1 MQAETNYPL
10 VSIIILNYNGESC
23 LANCLSSVLETR
35 YSNFEVI
42 LVDNASTDSSF
53 EMAQEA
59 FGADSRLRFVKNKVN
74 LGFSG
79 GNNVGFSY
87 SKGDYIVFLNNDT
100 VVEPDWLVYLVN
112 AMQNDPTIG
121 LAQSMILTI
130 DGEKIQ
136 TAGWLFSN
144 YLIHKYQ
151 LCKDKPSSL
160 KFHPVFEISFV
171 CGASMIIR
179 REIVREMGLFDPKM
193 PFFYDD
199 TLLSLKTW
207 LAQKRVVT
215 VSGSRI
221 RHVGG
226 ATNVWNIQFTTYHLL
241 KSNICLLFDVYSKLA
256 DLVRALLVNIFYLST
271 NSMFFLK
278 RKNMAVIRGNIQGL
292 TWGLSNF
299 RYLWQNRLNHWKK
312 TKISPEKLK
321 EKFIRL
327 KLPVSFYLMPSKLGN
342 DCFTLEV
349 GKYENALTKA

>member
-1 MQAETNYPL
+1 
-10 VSIIILNYNGESC
+10 V
-23 LANCLSSVLETR
+23 NCISSVLATK

-42 LVDNASTDSSF
+42 LVDNASTDSSL
-53 EMAQEA
+53 ETAVKA
-59 FGADSRLRFVKNKVN
+59 FGADPRIKVVKNKLN

-79 GNNVGFSY
+79 GNNVGFGY

-100 VVEPDWLVYLVN
+100 VVDPDWLVYLVN
-112 AMQNDPTIG
+112 ALQNDPTIG

-144 YLIHKYQ
+144 YLIRKHQ
-151 LCKDKPSSL
+151 LCKDKPSNL
-160 KFHPVFEISFV
+160 KFQSVFEVSFV

-179 REIVREMGLFDPKM
+179 REVVEEMGLFDSKI

-226 ATNVWNIQFTTYHLL
+226 GTNVWNIQFTTYHLL
-241 KSNICLLFDVYSKLA
+241 QSNICLLFDVYSRLA
-256 DLVRALLVNIFYLST
+256 DLIRALLINAFNLSA
-271 NSMFFLK
+271 NSFFCLK
-278 RKNMAVIRGNIQGL
+278 RKNMAAVLGNIQGSA
-292 TWGLSNF
+292 WGLSNF
-299 RYLWQNRLNHWKK
+299 KYLWQNRLNNWSK
-312 TKISPEKLK
+312 TEIQQKQLE
-321 EKFIRL
+321 EKFLRL
-327 KLPVSFYLMPSKLGN
+327 KLPVPFYLIPSRLSA
-342 DCFTLEV
+342 DYFTFEV
-349 GKYENALTKA
+349 GKYENAISA